1 MTTPFTTSR
10 NFMTVRFSSDSTTG
24 TASSL
29 AFAARIETVD
39 PPCGPYL
46 TLNATSTPQVS
57 LLVYSLRVDLVSFNG
72 ILYTSLLLCTSFNS
86 DIGKSRISITRVL
99 SSKHSLSMAHRSSS
113 IGRPRRHKT
122 TSDVRSK
129 PREESAS
136 QISKYG
142 CRSWYFV
149 FITTL

>member
-1 MTTPFTTSR
+1 MHDGKSITDKTKLIGKFCGSQSMTTPFTTSR

-57 LLVYSLRVDLVSFNG
+57 LLVYSLRVHLVS
-72 ILYTSLLLCTSFNS
+72 
-86 DIGKSRISITRVL
+86 
-99 SSKHSLSMAHRSSS
+99 
-113 IGRPRRHKT
+113 
-122 TSDVRSK
+122 
-129 PREESAS
+129 
-136 QISKYG
+136 
-142 CRSWYFV
+142 
-149 FITTL
+149 